1 MSKFT
6 YYVDGLDIEVSAV
19 AATQRE
25 AHKLAWASL
34 TDEQKN
40 AARCLEWIDTQPAPA
55 FELIEVAA

>member
-25 AHKLAWASL
+25 AHKLAWAAL
-34 TDEQKN
+34 TEEEKN
-40 AARCLEWIDTQPAPA
+40 AARCLDWIDTQ
-55 FELIEVAA
+55 EVAA